1 MRCDRNDRYERVK
14 IAIIDSGLHDRERSR
29 YLSEYQDFTGV
40 PTNDSW
46 HGTCCA
52 GIIQGMYEEARLP
65 SIGLSSH
72 LTPSIL
78 SVSQLV
84 SATTPRNSMMP

>member
-1 MRCDRNDRYERVK
+1 MRLK
-14 IAIIDSGLHDRERSR
+14 GLFEWLESVFSIFEVAWYTDCSIR
-29 YLSEYQDFTGV
+29 
-40 PTNDSW
+40 
-46 HGTCCA
+46 
-52 GIIQGMYEEARLP
+52 P